1 MQTGLARASQT
12 KIAKIPAKFD
22 KMSSNFAGEYSKM
35 EGFPTLGALRSG
47 QYVISVPEIHQ
58 GSAAVVL

>member
-12 KIAKIPAKFD
+12 KVAKIPAKFD
-22 KMSSNFAGEYSKM
+22 KMSSDFAGEYSKI
-35 EGFPTLGALRSG
+35 EGFPNLGSLRSG

-58 GSAAVVL
+58 GSATVLL